1 MANLP
6 DKLDPK
12 TEFKLD
18 PEGGKL
24 EDKSILSRLNRT
36 ISEVTGLMEHY
47 RFNSAVKCLYDFIW
61 HDFCDWYVEM
71 IKQRLNLPEGT
82 EDKVVAQNVAH
93 LVLNQMLRLLHPFA
107 PFVTEE
113 IWHHLYGGLKSDG
126 HSPVSTEKWPQ
137 CRRELIDD
145 DLEEALWRVQEV
157 VTSIRNIRSEMNVP
171 PAKRADVLVKVDTK
185 DLQAILEKNQDHVRS
200 LGRVERLEI
209 GMKVAK
215 PDHAASAVIKDAEI
229 FVPLEGLI
237 DLEQERIRLEKEIA
251 RVAKLLEKTDKK
263 LSNEDFLKRAP
274 REIIDK
280 EKARGEEYR
289 SMLKKLNKNLEG
301 IVGW

>member
-1 MANLP
+1 
-6 DKLDPK
+6 
-12 TEFKLD
+12 
-18 PEGGKL
+18 
-24 EDKSILSRLNRT
+24 
-36 ISEVTGLMEHY
+36 
-47 RFNSAVKCLYDFIW
+47 
-61 HDFCDWYVEM
+61 
-71 IKQRLNLPEGT
+71 
-82 EDKVVAQNVAH
+82 
-93 LVLNQMLRLLHPFA
+93 
-107 PFVTEE
+107 
-113 IWHHLYGGLKSDG
+113 
-126 HSPVSTEKWPQ
+126 
-137 CRRELIDD
+137 
-145 DLEEALWRVQEV
+145 VQEV

-171 PAKRADVLVKVDTK
+171 PAKKADVLVKVDSQ
-185 DLQAILEKNQDHVRS
+185 DLQEILENNRDHVLN
-200 LGRVERLEI
+200 LGKVDRLEI
-209 GMKVAK
+209 GMKLAK

-280 EKARGEEYR
+280 EKGRGDEYR